1 MTGHVTL
8 SEALEVVQ
16 RAAEADPALRSMIF
30 ARLGATDPTRPAN
43 DAPVRLPPIEAM
55 NAVQAAV
62 FDNWPSDRRVTGRP
76 NRYGMAIEI
85 WTAPPERINVARR
98 GNYQHKVNVALMDAK
113 AIKAWVKTV
122 EKTNAKRLNPLSVDF
137 LAGLAEA
144 ATIMGPG
151 EFLGVCAVKT
161 PGAGHVYFDHQWVH
175 VRLDGEAALVHR
187 RARVDVVDP
196 QAVYDWIEAMDD
208 KPTLVRMPETGHFF
222 HRRMMDLRGAI
233 KNGVRANLPPA

>member
-30 ARLGATDPTRPAN
+30 GRLGASDPTRPAN
-43 DAPVRLPPIEAM
+43 DAPQRLPPIEAI
-55 NAVQAAV
+55 NAVQVAV

-98 GNYQHKVNVALMDAK
+98 GNYQHKVNIALMDAK
-113 AIKAWVKTV
+113 AIKAWTKTM
-122 EKTNAKRLNPLSVDF
+122 EKTNSKRLNPLSVDF
-137 LAGLAEA
+137 LVGLAEA

-175 VRLDGEAALVHR
+175 VRLDGEATRATISIDGVGLVLPTFSSTAPNGDQLGAGVILQSRLDRAGFSTSWATPEHEHASLALV
-187 RARVDVVDP
+187 A
-196 QAVYDWIEAMDD
+196 
-208 KPTLVRMPETGHFF
+208 
-222 HRRMMDLRGAI
+222 
-233 KNGVRANLPPA
+233 

>member
-175 VRLDGEAALVHR
+175 VRLDGEATRATISVDGVGLVLPTFSSTAPNGDQLGAGVILQSRLDRAGFSTSWATPEHEHASLALV
-187 RARVDVVDP
+187 A
-196 QAVYDWIEAMDD
+196 
-208 KPTLVRMPETGHFF
+208 
-222 HRRMMDLRGAI
+222 
-233 KNGVRANLPPA
+233 